1 MALVTLPAV
10 DLPSGES
17 IPVLGQG
24 TWHLGQGR
32 HARAEELQALRT
44 GIDLGMSLI
53 DTAEMYGDGAAEE
66 LVGQAIDGRRDDVF
80 LVSKVLPSHATRQGT
95 LAACRASLSRLATD
109 HLDLYLLHW
118 RGMIPVEET
127 VAGFEQLRSDGL
139 IRHWGVSN
147 FDLSDLEGLMK
158 VQGGTS
164 CEADQV
170 LYNLNR
176 RSIEAGLLTWAVRT
190 GLPIMAYSPLDEGRL
205 LRDGVLRGIALEHRV
220 SPAQIALAWV
230 LSHAGVCAIPE
241 TGTVEHVRQNRTA
254 LDVELREI
262 DLIKLDEAF
271 PPPITPEP
279 LDVY

>member
-176 RSIEAGLLTWAVRT
+176 RSIEAGLLPWAVRT
-190 GLPIMAYSPLDEGRL
+190 GLPIMAYSPLDQGRL
-205 LRDGVLRGIALEHRV
+205 LRDGVLRRIALEHRV

-254 LDVELREI
+254 LDVQLREI

>member
-1 MALVTLPAV
+1 MALVTLPTV

-118 RGMIPVEET
+118 RGIIPVEET

-176 RSIEAGLLTWAVRT
+176 RSIEAGLLPWAVRT
-190 GLPIMAYSPLDEGRL
+190 GLPIMAYSPLDQGRL

-241 TGTVEHVRQNRTA
+241 TGTVEHVRQNRPA